1 MSESALLSSADVMVI
16 RRYVH
21 TKYAPLPGDRRAE
34 IVADA
39 VRRALRQRIPEL
51 PAELGERLID
61 ELIARCLVGEKR
73 AVSAEDVLDAASE
86 LEGAETIPEER
97 WREAIVGWANERAP
111 GRWSPEQLEQRLPRA
126 RGIAS
131 SQLQPLSLPEAAP
144 DKPSKFA
151 SRKAKLLLAGLVA
164 FVAVASVAGGWIG
177 FAGRGGTAEPSPLAA
192 PAAEPPAALPP
203 APDVGMPAALRY
215 QDINAAAVKRYLKSR
230 DALLA
235 EEPYF
240 GEIVASAKAHDIHPL
255 LLLAITGQEQGFVPR
270 TNKFATRIANNPF
283 NVFHSWQEYNTDIRD
298 SADIAAKLL
307 AKLAG
312 SRPEG
317 MDAFRWFNE
326 TYAED
331 ERWGEGVRKL
341 FERLKAVE
349 SEPIS
354 APEPSNNR

>member
-1 MSESALLSSADVMVI
+1 MNDAALLSSADVMVI

-21 TKYAPLPGDRRAE
+21 TKFAPLPGDRRAE

-86 LEGAETIPEER
+86 LKGAETIPEER

-111 GRWSPEQLEQRLPRA
+111 GRWSLEQLEQRLSRS
-126 RGIAS
+126 RGVAS
-131 SQLQPLSLPEAAP
+131 PAMQPLSLPATAP
-144 DKPSKFA
+144 DKPSRFA
-151 SRKAKLLLAGLVA
+151 SRKAKLALAGLVA
-164 FVAVASVAGGWIG
+164 FVAIAGAAGGWIG
-177 FAGRGGTAEPSPLAA
+177 FAGRAGTGEPASRAA
-192 PAAEPPAALPP
+192 LPAEPPAAIPP
-203 APDVGMPAALRY
+203 APDVGMPAALKY
-215 QDINAAAVKRYLKSR
+215 ADINAAAVKRYLKSR

-270 TNKFATRIANNPF
+270 TNKYAQKIANNPF

-317 MDAFRWFNE
+317 MDAFRWFNA

-331 ERWGEGVRKL
+331 DQWGEGVRRL
-341 FERLKAVE
+341 FERLQAVDGE
-349 SEPIS
+349 ALSV
-354 APEPSNNR
+354 PEPSNNR